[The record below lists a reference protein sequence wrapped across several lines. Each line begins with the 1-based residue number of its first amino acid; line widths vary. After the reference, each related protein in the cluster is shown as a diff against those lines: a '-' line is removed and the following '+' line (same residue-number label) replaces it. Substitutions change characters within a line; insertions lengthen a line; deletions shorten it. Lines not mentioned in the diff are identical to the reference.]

1 MNMKRFF
8 LLWIGFLIILG
19 FAVPVNAQS
28 DDYAVHLRRNFGY
41 GGGTNIRGTF
51 TISLLGEEEN
61 VETVTFLIDGEPM
74 VTVTEAP
81 FNFKFQTDDYG
92 FGMHRLSA
100 RVILENEQV
109 VETPAIQYNFVSPST
124 EREQVLTIVGGVVGA
139 IIVALLLVA
148 GLQSLFIKG
157 NKTSAHEPGSPRNY
171 GLLGGT
177 ICPKCRRPF
186 PRHIWGMN
194 LVVGRL
200 DRCENCGKWVM
211 TIRATPTALR
221 LAEEAELEAQ
231 KRDQELTIEKPELK
245 NDLDETKYFDGI

>member
-1 MNMKRFF
+1 MNKKKII

-19 FAVPVNAQS
+19 SSVPVNAQS
-28 DDYAVHLRRNFGY
+28 NDYAVHLRRNFGY
-41 GGGTNIRGTF
+41 GGGSNIRGTF
-51 TISLLGEEEN
+51 TISLLGEEES
-61 VETVTFLIDGEPM
+61 VESVTFLIDDEPM
-74 VTVTEAP
+74 ATVSEAP

-92 FGMHRLSA
+92 FGPHRLWA
-100 RVILENEQV
+100 QVTLDNGQV
-109 VETPAIQYNFVSPST
+109 VETPSIQYNFVSPST
-124 EREQVLTIVGGVVGA
+124 EREHVITIVGGVVGA

-157 NKTSAHEPGSPRNY
+157 KQPGTHEPGSPRNY

-177 ICPKCRRPF
+177 ICPKCQRPF

-194 LVVGRL
+194 LIVGRL

-211 TIRATPTALR
+211 TVRATPTALR

-231 KRDQELTIEKPELK
+231 KRDQEPPNVKPEIK
-245 NDLDETKYFDGI
+245 NDLDETKYLDGI